1 MMAPRDGSGRAA
13 DMSEIIRRKM
23 ARGAASGGEGGPGAD
38 QGWRLAFARACRD
51 GIGLHVEVTGLR
63 LARRGLAEL
72 LDMPPERAMIVLL
85 DGPGGGLGMIALSPD
100 LLAAMIE
107 MQTIGKVAAQP
118 PAQRRPT
125 RTDAAMVTG
134 ILDRALIELEGI
146 LAEEA
151 DFEWAGGFRY
161 ASFLEDP
168 RPLGLL
174 LDDQP
179 YRVLLADL
187 ALGEAGRKGQVIL
200 ALPAEGRGARPTVR
214 RGGKTPPRESGA
226 GFAAALGEAVMAAD
240 CVLDSVIARVTLPLC
255 EVMALEAGQVLAL
268 TGAAL
273 EKITLVGIDGR
284 PLGLARLGQHRGMR
298 ALRLADVPGVEG
310 GGEGGSA
317 EADDGTAL
325 PVMEMGFDPGAM
337 EMASPLDFGQ
347 GGDEAGFP
355 AFDPAQGF
363 LATG

>member
-1 MMAPRDGSGRAA
+1 
-13 DMSEIIRRKM
+13 MSEIIRRKV

-38 QGWRLAFARACRD
+38 HGWRLAFARACRD
-51 GIGLHVEVTGLR
+51 GVGLLVEVTGLR

-72 LDMPPERAMIVLL
+72 LELPPERAMIALL
-85 DGPGGGLGMIALSPD
+85 DGPAGGLGMIALSPD
-100 LLAAMIE
+100 LLAALIE
-107 MQTIGKVAAQP
+107 MQTIGKVAAQA

-134 ILDRALIELEGI
+134 ILDRALIELEAI

-151 DFEWAGGFRY
+151 DLEWAGGFRY

-174 LDDQP
+174 LEDQP

-187 ALGEAGRKGQVIL
+187 ALGEGGRKGQVIL
-200 ALPAEGRGARPTVR
+200 ALPAEGKGARPVPR
-214 RGGKTPPRESGA
+214 RAGRAPQRETGA

-240 CVLDSVIARVTLPLC
+240 CVLDSVIARLTLPLC
-255 EVMALEAGQVLAL
+255 EVMALEPGQTLTL

-284 PLGLARLGQHRGMR
+284 PLALARLGQHRGMR
-298 ALRLADVPGVEG
+298 ALRLAEIEAGRAAAG
-310 GGEGGSA
+310 GAGTTSPDAGAPATLASA
-317 EADDGTAL
+317 GFDQSFDQ
-325 PVMEMGFDPGAM
+325 GFDPGAM
-337 EMASPLDFGQ
+337 ELGQALALD
-347 GGDEAGFP
+347 GDGADAGFP
-355 AFDPAQGF
+355 APLDMTQGF

>member
-1 MMAPRDGSGRAA
+1 
-13 DMSEIIRRKM
+13 MSEIIRRKM
-23 ARGAASGGEGGPGAD
+23 ARGAASGHEGGPGAD

-72 LDMPPERAMIVLL
+72 LDLPPERAMIVLL
-85 DGPGGGLGMIALSPD
+85 DGPGGGLGMVALSPD
-100 LLAAMIE
+100 LLAALIE

-179 YRVLLADL
+179 YRVLLTDL
-187 ALGEAGRKGQVIL
+187 SLGEGGRKGQVIL
-200 ALPAEGRGARPTVR
+200 ALPAEGKAARPVAR

-240 CVLDSVIARVTLPLC
+240 CVLETVIARVTLPLC
-255 EVMALEAGQVLAL
+255 DVMALEAGQVLTL

-273 EKITLVGIDGR
+273 EKITLVGVDGR

-298 ALRLADVPGVEG
+298 ALRLADIEASDG
-310 GGEGGSA
+310 GAAGESGEPASA
-317 EADDGTAL
+317 PAMDT
-325 PVMEMGFDPGAM
+325 GFDPGVLD
-337 EMASPLDFGQ
+337 MAQGLDFGQ
-347 GGDEAGFP
+347 GGEEAEFP
-355 AFDPAQGF
+355 AAFDPAQGF